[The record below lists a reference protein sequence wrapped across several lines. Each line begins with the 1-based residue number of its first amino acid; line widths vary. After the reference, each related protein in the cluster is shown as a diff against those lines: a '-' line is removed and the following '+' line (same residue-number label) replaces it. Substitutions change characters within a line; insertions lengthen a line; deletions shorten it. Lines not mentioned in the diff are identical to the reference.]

1 MATLPTR
8 KTDIK
13 SADQTQQQA
22 TQQQQQVPAIQ
33 APLAGALPDAADL
46 LNAITP
52 GNLRPETHAA
62 PAIPT
67 PVVTF
72 HVPLSRHAMLVR
84 GHCLPLVPPVSTPN
98 GISLKWNPRPA
109 REGHPADANEVKIR
123 TDSTPR
129 RLYVGYGLTI
139 PEGYQG
145 VITSPGAMGETV
157 PVMVLHAGKHD
168 ADLCIPV
175 AYRGDAQHGIQLAAH
190 SEIGMLNLHKVVEI
204 GMRIAE

>member
-8 KTDIK
+8 KPDIK
-13 SADQTQQQA
+13 PADQAQPPQAVIVGKGDDTQLVDHPINMSPPERA
-22 TQQQQQVPAIQ
+22 S
-33 APLAGALPDAADL
+33 APDDRVVTLSA
-46 LNAITP
+46 
-52 GNLRPETHAA
+52 
-62 PAIPT
+62 PT

-84 GHCLPLVPPVSTPN
+84 GHCLPLVPPVVTPN

-109 REGHPADANEVKIR
+109 REGVSADPNEVKIR

-139 PEGYQG
+139 PKGYQG
-145 VITSPGAMGETV
+145 QITSPGAMGETV
-157 PVMVLHAGKHD
+157 PVLVLHAGKHD
-168 ADLCIPV
+168 YDICIPV

-190 SEIGMLNLHKVVEI
+190 SEIGLLNLHKVVEI

>member
-8 KTDIK
+8 KPDIK
-13 SADQTQQQA
+13 PADQAQPPQAVIVGKGDDTQL
-22 TQQQQQVPAIQ
+22 VDHPINMSPPERDS
-33 APLAGALPDAADL
+33 APDDRVVTLSA
-46 LNAITP
+46 
-52 GNLRPETHAA
+52 
-62 PAIPT
+62 PT

-84 GHCLPLVPPVSTPN
+84 GHCLPLVPPVVTPN

-109 REGHPADANEVKIR
+109 REGVSADPNEVKIR

-139 PEGYQG
+139 PKGYQG
-145 VITSPGAMGETV
+145 QITSPGAMGETV
-157 PVMVLHAGKHD
+157 PVLVLHAGKHD
-168 ADLCIPV
+168 YDICIPV

-190 SEIGMLNLHKVVEI
+190 SEIGLLNLHKVVEI